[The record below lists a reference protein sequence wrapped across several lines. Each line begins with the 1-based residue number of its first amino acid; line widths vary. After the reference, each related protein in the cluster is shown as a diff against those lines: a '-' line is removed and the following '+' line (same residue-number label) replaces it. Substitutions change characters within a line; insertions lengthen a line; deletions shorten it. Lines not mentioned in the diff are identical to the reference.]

1 MPMRRKQ
8 HYFKWEPDTP
18 TPLEWTIHRTL
29 RFSEVDALAIA
40 WHGHYLRFFEDAHTE
55 LMRRIG
61 LDYQNYFDH
70 AIGAPVVQAH
80 VDYHAPLRLD
90 EEFTVTARLFWNDGA
105 RLNVEYEIHTADGM
119 LSATGYTV
127 QMFVEL
133 ATRQPCLT
141 IPPLL
146 AECQRRWRNQEFA
159 ELAAARTSE
168 L

>member
-1 MPMRRKQ
+1 MRRKH
-8 HYFKWEPDTP
+8 HYFGWERGTP
-18 TPLEWTIHRTL
+18 PPLEPTVTRTL

-40 WHGHYLRFFEDAHTE
+40 WHGNYLRFFEDAHTE
-55 LMRRIG
+55 LMRAIG
-61 LDYQNYFDH
+61 LDYKQYFEQGL
-70 AIGAPVVQAH
+70 GAPIAQAH
-80 VDYHAPLRLD
+80 VDYHCPLRLD
-90 EEFTVTARLFWNDGA
+90 ESFTVTARLFWNEGA

-119 LSATGYTV
+119 LAATGYTV

-146 AECQRRWRNQEFA
+146 AECQRRWREQEFA
-159 ELAAARTSE
+159 ELSATRTSE